1 MATDC
6 LLSYAIIETT
16 IAIGTDIM
24 GNLYGWSE
32 EEAGLFITV
41 PYFVCGLTLL
51 PLGFYVDRIG
61 RRQTIIIV

>member
-32 EEAGLFITV
+32 EENGLFITV